1 MLQVYSD
8 ESGTNVGDRYTSVSV
23 VSGEAEVLNYLRDKL
38 GEVLIDKDV
47 DEVKFSDITRY
58 EWPVTEAAV
67 DFVKCVVND
76 FAVYNRVR
84 IDTITRD
91 NWLISGGDYDYG
103 SEPDLEGM
111 YCHLLP
117 HVGRTW
123 GCTEWDFYP
132 DEHPGF
138 NWSGIVSNL
147 SMTSMLIAEGD
158 KEGFI
163 ERTDEY
169 AEFEFS
175 EVEELSSEDE
185 PLVQLADLFAGIA
198 RFSHEDNGGCA
209 EWVAR
214 GYGRQGILIPSM
226 GWGGENITRSEECR
240 YRIIGKLYSLCHR
253 HRLYVSLRTGKHLK
267 TLRPQS
273 PINFCDYRRR

>member
-1 MLQVYSD
+1 MLQAYSD

-47 DEVKFSDITRY
+47 NEVKFSDITRY
-58 EWPVTEAAV
+58 EWRVTEAAV
-67 DFVKCVVND
+67 GFVKCVVD

-91 NWLISGGDYDYG
+91 NWWISDGDYDYG

-111 YCHLLP
+111 YCQLLP

-123 GCTEWDFYP
+123 GCTEWNFYP

-138 NWSGIVSNL
+138 NWSGIVSCL
-147 SMTSMLIAEGD
+147 SMTSMLNAEGD

-163 ERTDEY
+163 DRTDEY
-169 AEFEFS
+169 AQFEFS
-175 EVEELSSEDE
+175 EVEELSSKGE

-253 HRLYVSLRTGKHLK
+253 HRLYVSLRSGKHLK

-273 PINFCDYRRR
+273 PINFCDCRRR